1 MRDVCLDLQALRK
14 GKFNS
19 AMKLVAF
26 TIVLDG
32 EPFIERHLPVFHQL
46 TIPWQW
52 IVVEGAAGNTAD
64 TAWCK
69 EQEPRLSLDG
79 THEYLSLLHG
89 TIHHIWSEDLWLNK
103 TDMCN
108 AALACIHEPCVLM
121 QIDAD
126 EIWTAE
132 QLEKIVTLFEEH
144 PTLAAA
150 RFACR
155 YFVGPALLLQGEHCY
170 GDFDNEWLRAWRFT
184 PGDTF
189 AAHEPPLL
197 RQGSWPHERYD
208 SLQKDESRKLGLVFD
223 HFPYVTEAQVAYKE
237 KFYGYTGL
245 LDQWKALQRNQ
256 EWPVP
261 LSRFFAH
268 VSGDLPL
275 VVKA

>member
-1 MRDVCLDLQALRK
+1 
-14 GKFNS
+14 
-19 AMKLVAF
+19 MKLVAF

-32 EPFIERHLPVFHQL
+32 EPFIERHLPVFQQL

-64 TAWCK
+64 TSWCK
-69 EQEPRLSLDG
+69 EQEPRLSKDG
-79 THEYLSLLHG
+79 THDYLRSITHNQF
-89 TIHHIWSEDLWLNK
+89 THIYKASWENKTMMCNTALEDLR
-103 TDMCN
+103 
-108 AALACIHEPCVLM
+108 ESCVLM
-121 QIDAD
+121 EIDAD
-126 EIWTAE
+126 EIWNAE

-155 YFVGPALLLQGEHCY
+155 YFVGPDLLLQGEHCY
-170 GDFDNEWLRAWRFT
+170 GDYDQEWLRAWRFT
-184 PGDTF
+184 PGNSF

-208 SLQKDESRKLGLVFD
+208 SLQKNESRKLGLVFD

-256 EWPVP
+256 DWPVP

-268 VSGDLPL
+268 VSGELPV
-275 VVKA
+275 VVKV